1 MDKLGLIIKS
11 ISGEYVVEVD
21 GTEYTCKP
29 IGLFRYKKITPR
41 VGDKCIID
49 YVDGAWVIKD
59 IKKRKNELVRPVV
72 ANIDKVIIVTSL
84 TEPDLNLNLLDRLIC
99 QVEYSDIPIVLV
111 FSKADL
117 VNIDDYKET
126 INYYKNLD
134 YKVYTTPTEVDEL
147 KQEFNDCICVLAG
160 QSGVGKSNLIN
171 NLDLGINLK
180 TGEIS
185 NALGR
190 GKHTTRHTE
199 LYKIGSGYLADTPGF
214 GALDLETINHNGNDK
229 IVLKRLDEIFNEYE
243 VDTIVVGM
251 PYNMDGSKT
260 FRADITEKFI
270 HKLKC
275 KYNPCYHLAEPG
287 CKIKEEVDNGH
298 ILKSRYDNYLLFLK
312 EIKEAKQKNIYK
324 KK

>member
-1 MDKLGLIIKS
+1 MDKSGLIIKS
-11 ISGEYVVEVD
+11 ISGEYVVLVGSE
-21 GTEYTCKP
+21 ELICKP
-29 IGLFRYKKITPR
+29 IGLFRYKGISPR

-49 YVDGAWVIKD
+49 FVDGAWVIKE
-59 IKKRKNELVRPVV
+59 IKQRKNELIRPVV

-111 FSKADL
+111 FSKVDL
-117 VNIDDYKET
+117 VNLDDYKL
-126 INYYKNLD
+126 IIDYYKSLD
-134 YKVYTTPTEVDEL
+134 YKVYTTPNEVNEL
-147 KQEFNDCICVLAG
+147 KEEFNDCICVLAG

-171 NLDLGINLK
+171 FLDLGINLK

-199 LYKIGSGYLADTPGF
+199 LYRIGSGYLADTPGF
-214 GALDLETINHNGNDK
+214 GALDLEM
-229 IVLKRLDEIFNEYE
+229 DEA
-243 VDTIVVGM
+243 TL
-251 PYNMDGSKT
+251 SQT
-260 FRADITEKFI
+260 FKEFF
-270 HKLKC
+270 KLKC
-275 KYNPCYHLAEPG
+275 KYNPCFHLTEPG
-287 CKIKEEVDNGH
+287 CKIKEEVEKGN

-312 EIKEAKQKNIYK
+312 EIKEAKKRNIYNK

>member
-21 GTEYTCKP
+21 GAEYTCKP

-41 VGDKCIID
+41 VGDKCIIG

-117 VNIDDYKET
+117 VNIDDYKE
-126 INYYKNLD
+126 IIEYYKSIG
-134 YKVYTTPTEVDEL
+134 YKVYTTPSEVTKL

-199 LYKIGSGYLADTPGF
+199 LYRIGSGYLADTPGF
-214 GALDLETINHNGNDK
+214 GALDLEM
-229 IVLKRLDEIFNEYE
+229 DEA
-243 VDTIVVGM
+243 TL
-251 PYNMDGSKT
+251 SQT
-260 FRADITEKFI
+260 FKEFF
-270 HKLKC
+270 KLRC

>member
-1 MDKLGLIIKS
+1 MDKSGLIIKS
-11 ISGEYVVEVD
+11 ISGEYVVLVGSE
-21 GTEYTCKP
+21 ELICKP
-29 IGLFRYKKITPR
+29 IGLFRYKGISPR

-49 YVDGAWVIKD
+49 FVDGAWVIKE
-59 IKKRKNELVRPVV
+59 IKQRKNELIRPVV

-117 VNIDDYKET
+117 VNLDDYKL
-126 INYYKNLD
+126 IIDYYKSLD
-134 YKVYTTPTEVDEL
+134 YKVYLTPLEVNSL
-147 KQEFNDCICVLAG
+147 KEEFNDCICVLAG

-171 NLDLGINLK
+171 FLDLGINLK

-199 LYKIGSGYLADTPGF
+199 LYRIGSGYLADTPGF
-214 GALDLETINHNGNDK
+214 GALDLEM
-229 IVLKRLDEIFNEYE
+229 DEA
-243 VDTIVVGM
+243 TL
-251 PYNMDGSKT
+251 SQT
-260 FRADITEKFI
+260 FKEFF
-270 HKLKC
+270 KLKC
-275 KYNPCYHLAEPG
+275 KYNPCFHLQEPG
-287 CKIKEEVDNGH
+287 CKIKEEVEKGH

-312 EIKEAKQKNIYK
+312 EIKEAKQRNIYK

>member
-1 MDKLGLIIKS
+1 MDKSGLIIKS
-11 ISGEYVVEVD
+11 ISGEYVVLVGSE
-21 GTEYTCKP
+21 ELICKP

-49 YVDGAWVIKD
+49 FVDGAWVIKE

-84 TEPDLNLNLLDRLIC
+84 VEPDLNLNLLDRLIC

-117 VNIDDYKET
+117 VNLDDYKGV
-126 INYYKNLD
+126 IDYYKNLD
-134 YKVYTTPTEVDEL
+134 YKVYLTPLEVNSL
-147 KQEFNDCICVLAG
+147 KEEFNDCICVLAG

-171 NLDLGINLK
+171 YLDLGINIK

-199 LYKIGSGYLADTPGF
+199 LYRIGSGYLADTPGF
-214 GALDLETINHNGNDK
+214 GALDLEM
-229 IVLKRLDEIFNEYE
+229 DEA
-243 VDTIVVGM
+243 TL
-251 PYNMDGSKT
+251 SQT
-260 FRADITEKFI
+260 FKEFF
-270 HKLKC
+270 KLRC
-275 KYNPCYHLAEPG
+275 KYNPCYHLTEPG
-287 CKIKEEVDNGH
+287 CKIKEEVEKGN

-312 EIKEAKQKNIYK
+312 EIKEAKQRNIYK

>member
-84 TEPDLNLNLLDRLIC
+84 IEPDLNLNLLDRLIC

-117 VNIDDYKET
+117 VNLDDYKEI

-134 YKVYTTPTEVDEL
+134 YKVYTTPSEVIQL

-171 NLDLGINLK
+171 NLDLGISLK

-214 GALDLETINHNGNDK
+214 GALDLEM
-229 IVLKRLDEIFNEYE
+229 DEA
-243 VDTIVVGM
+243 TL
-251 PYNMDGSKT
+251 SQT
-260 FRADITEKFI
+260 FKEFF
-270 HKLKC
+270 KLRC

>member
-199 LYKIGSGYLADTPGF
+199 LYRIGSGYLADTPGF
-214 GALDLETINHNGNDK
+214 GALDLEM
-229 IVLKRLDEIFNEYE
+229 DEA
-243 VDTIVVGM
+243 TL
-251 PYNMDGSKT
+251 SQT
-260 FRADITEKFI
+260 FKEFF
-270 HKLKC
+270 KLRC

>member
-1 MDKLGLIIKS
+1 MDKSGLIIKS
-11 ISGEYVVEVD
+11 ISGEYVVLVGSE
-21 GTEYTCKP
+21 ELICKP
-29 IGLFRYKKITPR
+29 IGLFRYKGISPR

-49 YVDGAWVIKD
+49 FVDGAWVIKE
-59 IKKRKNELVRPVV
+59 IKQRKNELIRPVV

-117 VNIDDYKET
+117 VDLEDYKEV
-126 INYYKNLD
+126 IDYYKSLD
-134 YKVYTTPTEVDEL
+134 YKVYTTPNEVNEL
-147 KQEFNDCICVLAG
+147 KEEFNDCICVLAG

-171 NLDLGINLK
+171 FLDLGINLK

-190 GKHTTRHTE
+190 GRHTTRHTE
-199 LYKIGSGYLADTPGF
+199 LYRIGSGYLADTPGF
-214 GALDLETINHNGNDK
+214 GALDLEM
-229 IVLKRLDEIFNEYE
+229 DEA
-243 VDTIVVGM
+243 TL
-251 PYNMDGSKT
+251 SQT
-260 FRADITEKFI
+260 FKEFF
-270 HKLKC
+270 KLRC

-287 CKIKEEVDNGH
+287 CKIKEEVENGH

-312 EIKEAKQKNIYK
+312 EIKEAKQRNIYK

>member
-1 MDKLGLIIKS
+1 MDKSGLIIKS
-11 ISGEYVVEVD
+11 ISGEYVVLVGSE
-21 GTEYTCKP
+21 ELICKP
-29 IGLFRYKKITPR
+29 IGLFRYKGISPR

-49 YVDGAWVIKD
+49 FVDGAWVIKE
-59 IKKRKNELVRPVV
+59 IKQRKNELIRPVV

-117 VNIDDYKET
+117 VNLDDYKL
-126 INYYKNLD
+126 IIDYYKSLD
-134 YKVYTTPTEVDEL
+134 YKVYLTPLEVNSL
-147 KQEFNDCICVLAG
+147 KEEFNDCICVLAG

-171 NLDLGINLK
+171 FLDLGINLK

-199 LYKIGSGYLADTPGF
+199 LYQIGGGYLADTPGF
-214 GALDLETINHNGNDK
+214 GALDLEM
-229 IVLKRLDEIFNEYE
+229 DEA
-243 VDTIVVGM
+243 TL
-251 PYNMDGSKT
+251 SQT
-260 FRADITEKFI
+260 FKEFF
-270 HKLKC
+270 KLKC
-275 KYNPCYHLAEPG
+275 KYNPCFHLQEPG
-287 CKIKEEVDNGH
+287 CKIKEEVEKGN
-298 ILKSRYDNYLLFLK
+298 ILKSRYDNYLLFLR
-312 EIKEAKQKNIYK
+312 EIKEAKKRNIYNK

>member
-1 MDKLGLIIKS
+1 MDKSGLIIKS
-11 ISGEYVVEVD
+11 ISGEYVVLVGSE
-21 GTEYTCKP
+21 ELICKP
-29 IGLFRYKKITPR
+29 IGLFRYKGISPR

-49 YVDGAWVIKD
+49 FVDGAWVIKE
-59 IKKRKNELVRPVV
+59 IKQRKNELIRPVV

-117 VNIDDYKET
+117 VDLEDYKEV
-126 INYYKNLD
+126 IDYYKSLD
-134 YKVYTTPTEVDEL
+134 YKVYLTPLEVNSL
-147 KQEFNDCICVLAG
+147 KEEFNDCICVLAG

-171 NLDLGINLK
+171 FLDLGINLK

-199 LYKIGSGYLADTPGF
+199 LYRIGSGYLADTPGF
-214 GALDLETINHNGNDK
+214 GALDLEM
-229 IVLKRLDEIFNEYE
+229 DEA
-243 VDTIVVGM
+243 TL
-251 PYNMDGSKT
+251 SQT
-260 FRADITEKFI
+260 FKEFF
-270 HKLKC
+270 KLKC
-275 KYNPCYHLAEPG
+275 KYNPCFHLQEPG

-312 EIKEAKQKNIYK
+312 EIKEAKKRNIYNK

>member
-134 YKVYTTPTEVDEL
+134 YKVYLLDNDFYDQDYL
-147 KQEFNDCICVLAG
+147 KKDMVYVA
-160 QSGVGKSNLIN
+160 NLIKN
-171 NLDLGINLK
+171 VGYGFVLSIRYCPSSKLD
-180 TGEIS
+180 S
-185 NALGR
+185 PAP
-190 GKHTTRHTE
+190 
-199 LYKIGSGYLADTPGF
+199 STP
-214 GALDLETINHNGNDK
+214 
-229 IVLKRLDEIFNEYE
+229 
-243 VDTIVVGM
+243 
-251 PYNMDGSKT
+251 
-260 FRADITEKFI
+260 
-270 HKLKC
+270 
-275 KYNPCYHLAEPG
+275 
-287 CKIKEEVDNGH
+287 
-298 ILKSRYDNYLLFLK
+298 
-312 EIKEAKQKNIYK
+312 
-324 KK
+324 

>member
-1 MDKLGLIIKS
+1 MDKSGLIIKS
-11 ISGEYVVEVD
+11 ISGEYVVESD
-21 GTEYTCKP
+21 GAEYICKP
-29 IGLFRYKKITPR
+29 VGLFRYKKITPR

-49 YVDGAWVIKD
+49 YVDGAWVIKE

-84 TEPDLNLNLLDRLIC
+84 TEPDLNLNLLDRLVC

-117 VNIDDYKET
+117 VDLDDYKL
-126 INYYKNLD
+126 IIDYYKSLD
-134 YKVYTTPTEVDEL
+134 YKVYTTPNEVNNL
-147 KQEFNDCICVLAG
+147 KEEFNDCICVLAG

-171 NLDLGINLK
+171 FLDLGINLK

-199 LYKIGSGYLADTPGF
+199 LYRIGSGYLADTPGF
-214 GALDLETINHNGNDK
+214 GALDLEM
-229 IVLKRLDEIFNEYE
+229 DE
-243 VDTIVVGM
+243 VTL
-251 PYNMDGSKT
+251 SQT
-260 FRADITEKFI
+260 FKEFF
-270 HKLKC
+270 KLRC

-287 CKIKEEVDNGH
+287 CKIKEEVENGH

-312 EIKEAKQKNIYK
+312 EIKEAKQRNIYK

>member
-1 MDKLGLIIKS
+1 MDKSGLIIKS
-11 ISGEYVVEVD
+11 ISGEYVVLVGSE
-21 GTEYTCKP
+21 ELICKP
-29 IGLFRYKKITPR
+29 IGLFRYKGISPR

-49 YVDGAWVIKD
+49 FVDGAWVIKE
-59 IKKRKNELVRPVV
+59 IKQRKNELIRPVV

-117 VNIDDYKET
+117 VDLEDYKEV
-126 INYYKNLD
+126 IDYYKSLD
-134 YKVYTTPTEVDEL
+134 YKVYTTPNEVNEL
-147 KQEFNDCICVLAG
+147 KEEFNDCICVLAG

-171 NLDLGINLK
+171 FLDLGINLK

-199 LYKIGSGYLADTPGF
+199 LYRIGSGYLADTPGF
-214 GALDLETINHNGNDK
+214 GALDLEM
-229 IVLKRLDEIFNEYE
+229 DEA
-243 VDTIVVGM
+243 TL
-251 PYNMDGSKT
+251 SQT
-260 FRADITEKFI
+260 FKEFF
-270 HKLKC
+270 KLKC
-275 KYNPCYHLAEPG
+275 KYNPCFHLTEPG
-287 CKIKEEVDNGH
+287 CKIKEEVEKGN

-312 EIKEAKQKNIYK
+312 EIKEAKKRNIYSK

>member
-1 MDKLGLIIKS
+1 MDKSGLIIKS
-11 ISGEYVVEVD
+11 ISGEYVVLVGSE
-21 GTEYTCKP
+21 ELICKP
-29 IGLFRYKKITPR
+29 IGLFRYKGISPR

-49 YVDGAWVIKD
+49 FVDGAWVIKE
-59 IKKRKNELVRPVV
+59 IKQRTNELIRPVV

-117 VNIDDYKET
+117 VDLEDYKEV
-126 INYYKNLD
+126 IDYYKSLD
-134 YKVYTTPTEVDEL
+134 YKVYLTPLEVNSL
-147 KQEFNDCICVLAG
+147 KEEFNDCICVLAG

-171 NLDLGINLK
+171 FLDLGINLK

-199 LYKIGSGYLADTPGF
+199 LYRIGSGYLADTPGF
-214 GALDLETINHNGNDK
+214 GALDLEM
-229 IVLKRLDEIFNEYE
+229 DEA
-243 VDTIVVGM
+243 TL
-251 PYNMDGSKT
+251 SQT
-260 FRADITEKFI
+260 FKEFF
-270 HKLKC
+270 KLKC
-275 KYNPCYHLAEPG
+275 KYNPCFHLQEPG

-312 EIKEAKQKNIYK
+312 EIKEAKKRNIYNK